1 MYNLLFAQTRR
12 FAHRF
17 CKLQTH
23 VIPCN
28 LCVIILFVCLII
40 NGCCFQMQNKNNN
53 CPSLTSPNFSLKP
66 EDVGALPPPP
76 QVIRT
81 QALPQI
87 NSSII
92 QTANQKIMNLHTS
105 PYKKTGTSSITS
117 GGKLPLSLSGLLS
130 PRHTVT
136 KDNMTNNVQFMSSM
150 SGVTPTAEVS
160 ESALHQQTTS
170 RPVSQVS
177 HATLHGLVSPARM
190 YPSNF
195 SPQSVQGVTSPPLL
209 PGPMST
215 PPSSTTGLVYLRQ
228 DQNIPENFCDKFR
241 PIEPATVATGETSNS
256 DNNEKTDFIDIK
268 NISSDDIVVT
278 LHSVNV

>member
-1 MYNLLFAQTRR
+1 M
-12 FAHRF
+12 
-17 CKLQTH
+17 
-23 VIPCN
+23 
-28 LCVIILFVCLII
+28 LFVCLII
-40 NGCCFQMQNKNNN
+40 NGCCFQMQNKNTN

-66 EDVGALPPPP
+66 GDVGPGPA

-81 QALPQI
+81 QELPHI

-105 PYKKTGTSSITS
+105 QPYKKSNS

-130 PRHTVT
+130 PRHSGHHSVT
-136 KDNMTNNVQFMSSM
+136 KDNMTNNVQYMSSM
-150 SGVTPTAEVS
+150 SALTPTAQVS
-160 ESALHQQTTS
+160 ESALQAAQTS
-170 RPVSQVS
+170 PRPVSQVS
-177 HATLHGLVSPARM
+177 HATVNGLVSPARM

-195 SPQSVQGVTSPPLL
+195 SPQSVQQGVTSPPLV
-209 PGPMST
+209 PAPVST
-215 PPSSTTGLVYLRQ
+215 PPSSKTGLVYLRQ

-241 PIEPATVATGETSNS
+241 PIEPATVATGDSSTGGDS
-256 DNNEKTDFIDIK
+256 DPDKTDFIDIK